1 MNALLMAQDPA
12 METAK
17 PSSLSTSTTSATPTA
32 PAAASTADT
41 TAPSPSPPPPP
52 PSVPIFPT
60 TVTATTQVAGT
71 PLDITRVIQILYQD
85 VEMQINRAD
94 LKAQITLSTAAIL
107 AAVVV
112 NVGFGI
118 TTGEL
123 RAWMPMEWAAA
134 GAYLFFLVCLC
145 ATIIHALMA
154 TYPRA
159 VLRTKNTGAN
169 PSLYFSGHII
179 TLDVEEYAQRFE
191 QQTNATVLSRLL
203 KQIHAKSRVLEMKLS
218 HIRVGLRCLG
228 VALLL
233 WLLARGMLVM
243 AYGKLAGS

>member
-1 MNALLMAQDPA
+1 MD
-12 METAK
+12 TAK
-17 PSSLSTSTTSATPTA
+17 PFSSSPSTSAAPTS
-32 PAAASTADT
+32 PAASSSTET
-41 TAPSPSPPPPP
+41 STPSPPLPPPPP
-52 PSVPIFPT
+52 VPIFPT

-85 VEMQINRAD
+85 VELQINRAD

-107 AAVVV
+107 AALVV

-118 TTGEL
+118 TTLEL
-123 RAWMPMEWAAA
+123 RQWITMEWVAATV
-134 GAYLFFLVCLC
+134 YLFFLLCLC

-159 VLRTKNTGAN
+159 ILRTKNTITN

-179 TLDVEEYAQRFE
+179 TLDCEDYAQRFE
-191 QQTNATVLSRLL
+191 EQANSQVLSRLIM
-203 KQIHAKSRVLEMKLS
+203 QVHAKSRVLEMKLS

-228 VALLL
+228 VALIL
-233 WLLARGMLVM
+233 WLVARGLLVL
-243 AYGKLAGS
+243 AYGRLAGG

>member
-1 MNALLMAQDPA
+1 MAQDPA

-17 PSSLSTSTTSATPTA
+17 PSSSSTSTTAATTAA
-32 PAAASTADT
+32 PAASSAVET
-41 TAPSPSPPPPP
+41 TAPSPAPPPPPPP

-118 TTGEL
+118 TTREL
-123 RAWMPMEWAAA
+123 REWMPMEWAAA

-191 QQTNATVLSRLL
+191 QQTNALVLSRLL

>member
-1 MNALLMAQDPA
+1 
-12 METAK
+12 MESAK
-17 PSSLSTSTTSATPTA
+17 PSSSSSSSPAPATTTAAAEASSSEATP
-32 PAAASTADT
+32 
-41 TAPSPSPPPPP
+41 PSPPLPPPPP
-52 PSVPIFPT
+52 VPIFPT

-107 AAVVV
+107 AALVV

-118 TTGEL
+118 TTLEL
-123 RAWMPMEWAAA
+123 RQWIPMEWVAAIV
-134 GAYLFFLVCLC
+134 YLLFLLCLC

-159 VLRTKNTGAN
+159 VLRTKDTATN

-179 TLDVEEYAQRFE
+179 TLDCEDYAQRFE
-191 QQTNATVLSRLL
+191 EQANAQVLSRLI
-203 KQIHAKSRVLEMKLS
+203 KQVHAKSRVLEMKLS

-228 VALLL
+228 VALIL
-233 WLLARGMLVM
+233 WLVARGLLVL
-243 AYGKLAGS
+243 AYGRLAGG

>member
-1 MNALLMAQDPA
+1 

-17 PSSLSTSTTSATPTA
+17 PPSSSSSIPAATSTTPAATA
-32 PAAASTADT
+32 PVSP
-41 TAPSPSPPPPP
+41 APAPSPPP
-52 PSVPIFPT
+52 VPIFPT
-60 TVTATTQVAGT
+60 TVTANTPVGGT

-85 VEMQINRAD
+85 VELQINRAD

-107 AAVVV
+107 AALVV

-118 TTGEL
+118 ATREL
-123 RAWMPMEWAAA
+123 ASWNALEWAAA
-134 GAYLFFLVCLC
+134 GVYLFFLTCLC

-159 VLRTKNTGAN
+159 VTRMKDKSR

-179 TLDVEEYAQRFE
+179 TLDTDEYAQRFE
-191 QQTNATVLSRLL
+191 QQANAEVLSRLI
-203 KQIHAKSRVLEMKLS
+203 KQIHAKSRVLEMKLA

-233 WLLARGMLVM
+233 WLVARGLLVI
-243 AYGKLAGS
+243 AYGRLAGG

>member
-1 MNALLMAQDPA
+1 
-12 METAK
+12 
-17 PSSLSTSTTSATPTA
+17 
-32 PAAASTADT
+32 
-41 TAPSPSPPPPP
+41 
-52 PSVPIFPT
+52 VG
-60 TVTATTQVAGT
+60 GT

-107 AAVVV
+107 AALVA

-118 TTGEL
+118 TTLEL
-123 RAWMPMEWAAA
+123 GRWTLIEWIA
-134 GAYLFFLVCLC
+134 GAVYLFFLTCLC
-145 ATIIHALMA
+145 ATILQALMA

-159 VLRTKNTGAN
+159 VLRTKNTAKN

-179 TLDVEEYAQRFE
+179 TLDSEDYAQRFE
-191 QQTNATVLSRLL
+191 EQTNALVLSRLI
-203 KQIHAKSRVLEMKLS
+203 KQVHAKSRVLEMKLS

-228 VALLL
+228 TALML
-233 WLLARGMLVM
+233 WLLARGLLVI

>member
-1 MNALLMAQDPA
+1 
-12 METAK
+12 MEPAK
-17 PSSLSTSTTSATPTA
+17 PSSSSSSPSTSPATTT
-32 PAAASTADT
+32 AAAGDSSETKTPAQ
-41 TAPSPSPPPPP
+41 PPPPP
-52 PSVPIFPT
+52 PVPVFPT

-107 AAVVV
+107 AALVV

-118 TTGEL
+118 TTLEL
-123 RAWMPMEWAAA
+123 RQWIPMEWVAATV
-134 GAYLFFLVCLC
+134 YLFFLLCLC

-159 VLRTKNTGAN
+159 VLRTKNTATN

-179 TLDVEEYAQRFE
+179 TLDCEDYAQRFE
-191 QQTNATVLSRLL
+191 RQANSEVLSRLI
-203 KQIHAKSRVLEMKLS
+203 KQVHAKSHVLEMKLS

-228 VALLL
+228 VALIL
-233 WLLARGMLVM
+233 WLVARGLLVL
-243 AYGKLAGS
+243 AYGRLAGG